1 MPETSSTL
9 QADIP
14 QRSRITLGGTV
25 ALLLLVIGGINW
37 GLMGLADVNLVEW
50 LFGRAT
56 LLTRLVYIA
65 VGTAALYCAYRLP
78 RWSRAG

>member
-1 MPETSSTL
+1 MPDTSSL

-25 ALLLLVIGGINW
+25 ALLLLVIGGVNW

-65 VGTAALYCAYRLP
+65 VGIAAIYCAYRLP
-78 RWSRAG
+78 RWSRAS

>member
-1 MPETSSTL
+1 MPDTSSL

-25 ALLLLVIGGINW
+25 ALLLLVIGGVNW

-65 VGTAALYCAYRLP
+65 VGIAAVYCAYRLP
-78 RWSRAG
+78 RWSRAS